1 MLKNRYL
8 SKSIKE
14 CCFYKFR
21 VFLDYKCR
29 FYGINLVIAD
39 RYYASSKTCS
49 SCGYINR
56 YLGSS
61 ELYVC
66 PNCGKV
72 MDRDINAAIN
82 LRNYGL
88 SLIA

>member
-1 MLKNRYL
+1 MLAVKH
-8 SKSIKE
+8 
-14 CCFYKFR
+14 
-21 VFLDYKCR
+21 V
-29 FYGINLVIAD
+29 VVVV
-39 RYYASSKTCS
+39 
-49 SCGYINR
+49 INR